1 MSFMERV
8 KYLLLTPKPLKPAIY
23 HFRGGPE
30 TGNLRLHLRVE
41 PGGNSILM
49 INASRVLHL
58 NQTATEYAKLILEG
72 KDEGEII
79 KTILR
84 RYKGVTKEQVAADYR
99 KLRDTIKALSETGDI
114 CPISYLD
121 VERIEPFQTPV
132 SAPHRMDLALTYR
145 CNLNCG
151 HCYVE
156 ADRKGK
162 AELSTGDWK
171 RVLDNLWKIGI
182 PHVCFTGGEPT
193 LREDLVDLVEYAE
206 DIGIVTGLLTN
217 GVKLAD
223 NEFVQRL
230 VEAGL
235 DHFQI
240 TLESHDESIH
250 NRMVGADS
258 WRDTV
263 QGIKNAVDTPVYTIT
278 NTTLTKLNTA
288 NIEQTVEFI
297 SSLGIEVMA
306 CNGIIYSGAA
316 KEAGI
321 GLRETEL
328 GGILGRIRNK
338 TQQLGMRLI
347 WYTPTRYCEFNP
359 LQLELG
365 AKQCTAGKFNMCIE
379 PDGEVIP
386 CQSYYS
392 SVGNILR
399 DKWKSIWNHPLL
411 VELRERKFVMEKCKQ
426 CDQLPICGGG
436 CPLSLK
442 KEGVI
447 CTESMSNG

>member
-1 MSFMERV
+1 MAARLRRRAGRGLVAAMKHRPSHLLPVILAAARGLRRMETMGDPARRLV
-8 KYLLLTPKPLKPAIY
+8 VVQAAVAVFLGLFLVRLWELQLTQWVTYARKAA
-23 HFRGGPE
+23 
-30 TGNLRLHLRVE
+30 GNRTQVLRVE
-41 PGGNSILM
+41 PPRG
-49 INASRVLHL
+49 
-58 NQTATEYAKLILEG
+58 LI
-72 KDEGEII
+72 
-79 KTILR
+79 
-84 RYKGVTKEQVAADYR
+84 
-99 KLRDTIKALSETGDI
+99 
-114 CPISYLD
+114 
-121 VERIEPFQTPV
+121 F
-132 SAPHRMDLALTYR
+132 
-145 CNLNCG
+145 
-151 HCYVE
+151 
-156 ADRKGK
+156 DR
-162 AELSTGDWK
+162 
-171 RVLDNLWKIGI
+171 
-182 PHVCFTGGEPT
+182 
-193 LREDLVDLVEYAE
+193 
-206 DIGIVTGLLTN
+206 N